1 MSVDTHVEYPFIGGE
16 RVRSAGHA
24 LFDAVNPATEEVL
37 ARVVASDET
46 LVDQAVSAAA
56 EAQRAWAA
64 LAPSR
69 RAELLWRWS
78 DLVAA
83 ESRQLAETDTRNMG
97 KALRDGLADG
107 PGVAKFIRYWAG
119 KADKIWGD
127 QVPATPGHL
136 SYTVRVPVGVY
147 GIIIPWNGPTH
158 GFASRVAPAL
168 ACGNG
173 VVVKPSEYS
182 PLTAGRLAELTV
194 AAGMPLGLVNV
205 LPGDG
210 TTGAAVAAHPGIG
223 ALSFTG
229 SVPTGRAIARAAAD
243 SFKRLVLEMG
253 GKSPNIVFA
262 DADLDAALRGSLW
275 GVFYNA
281 GQVCVAGTRLLVERS
296 IAGEFTDRLIRAA
309 GRVRVGDPMD
319 VANHVGPLV
328 SGKQYSR
335 VGDYLKIAADEGA
348 EVACGGGRPDGALS
362 AGYYVSPTVLC
373 GVRPTMRI
381 AQEEIFGPV
390 LSVLAFDDEDEAVAL
405 ANGVEYGLSA
415 TIWTR
420 DAGRMLRVADRLES
434 GTIWGN
440 TMRLNDPALPF
451 GGFKSSGLGNAYAEG
466 AVEGATRVKRVS
478 IRFDPAARAPGWDD
492 IALD

>member
-1 MSVDTHVEYPFIGGE
+1 
-16 RVRSAGHA
+16 
-24 LFDAVNPATEEVL
+24 
-37 ARVVASDET
+37 
-46 LVDQAVSAAA
+46 
-56 EAQRAWAA
+56 
-64 LAPSR
+64 
-69 RAELLWRWS
+69 
-78 DLVAA
+78 
-83 ESRQLAETDTRNMG
+83 
-97 KALRDGLADG
+97 
-107 PGVAKFIRYWAG
+107 
-119 KADKIWGD
+119 
-127 QVPATPGHL
+127 VPATPGHL
-136 SYTVRVPVGVY
+136 SYTARVPLGVY

-168 ACGNG
+168 ACGNA

-194 AAGMPLGLVNV
+194 QAGMPPGLVNV
-205 LPGDG
+205 VPGDG

-223 ALSFTG
+223 GLSFTG

-253 GKSPNIVFA
+253 GKSPNVVFA

-296 IAGEFTDRLIRAA
+296 IAAEFTARLVRAA
-309 GRVRVGDPMD
+309 ARIRVGDPMD

-328 SGKQYSR
+328 SGKQYAR

-348 EVACGGGRPDGALS
+348 EVACGGSRPPGAPA
-362 AGYYVSPTVLC
+362 AGYFLSPAVLT
-373 GVRPTMRI
+373 GLQPSMRI

-390 LSVLAFDDEDEAVAL
+390 LSVLTFTGEDDAIAL
-405 ANGVEYGLSA
+405 ANQVEYGLSA
-415 TIWTR
+415 TIWTQ
-420 DAGRMLRVADRLES
+420 DIGRMLRVADQLES

-451 GGFKSSGLGNAYAEG
+451 GGFKNSGLGNAYAEG
-466 AVEGATRVKRVS
+466 AVEGATRTKRVS
-478 IRFDPAARAPGWDD
+478 IRFDPAARTPGWDD
-492 IALD
+492 ITLN